1 MAYFLEELNIQNNI
15 QYTNE
20 YIEDYGNDFLDFR
33 NKKMNS
39 ENVQSIYYQQTF
51 LNKSNDLQ
59 KYSIIDLLFNVG
71 NESKNSIIS
80 ILKKNK

>member
-1 MAYFLEELNIQNNI
+1 MKELKN
-15 QYTNE
+15 
-20 YIEDYGNDFLDFR
+20 LDCR
-33 NKKMNS
+33 NKNLNS
-39 ENVQSIYYQQTF
+39 ENSQPIYYQQNF
-51 LNKSNDLQ
+51 LNESNDLK